1 MEDSS
6 RTTFNVQHSMPLRAI
21 FFDAAG
27 TLFEPAKP
35 VGETYCA
42 LAKAYGKE
50 VSQSEIRSRF
60 RSCFASSSPLA
71 FPGAETEQ
79 IKTLERHWWKDLVLR
94 IFEPYGRFP
103 AFDDYFDELF
113 LYFSKP
119 EAWTL
124 YRETTETLEALKSR
138 SLILTVVSNFDSR
151 LLGIL
156 SGLGIAPYFDSV
168 VISSRTG
175 YAKPAQEIFQR
186 ALQFHGLDPAQAL
199 HVGDTPDSD
208 IAGAVRAG
216 LKAILVDRS
225 GEHGG
230 KDLVR
235 VESLTGIL
243 GLLERG
249 T

>member
-1 MEDSS
+1 MS
-6 RTTFNVQHSMPLRAI
+6 LRAI

-27 TLFEPAKP
+27 TLFEPARP
-35 VGETYCA
+35 VGDTYCA

-50 VSQSEIRSRF
+50 VSPAEIRSRF
-60 RSCFASSSPLA
+60 RTCFASSSPLS
-71 FPGAETEQ
+71 FPGADIDQ
-79 IKTLERHWWKDLVLR
+79 IETLERHWWKDLVRR

-113 LYFSKP
+113 LYFSKG

-124 YRETTETLEALKSR
+124 YRETTETLEAVKSR

-156 SGLGIAPYFDSV
+156 SVLGIAPYFDSV

-175 YAKPAQEIFQR
+175 YAKPAPEIFQR
-186 ALQFHGLDPAQAL
+186 ALQFHGLDPEQAL
-199 HVGDTPDSD
+199 HVGDTPDND

-216 LKAILVDRS
+216 MKAILVDRS

-230 KDLVR
+230 KELVR
-235 VESLTGIL
+235 VTNLKEIL
-243 GLLERG
+243 GLLDG
-249 T
+249 GV

>member
-1 MEDSS
+1 
-6 RTTFNVQHSMPLRAI
+6 MPTRAI

-27 TLFEPAKP
+27 TLFEAAHP

-50 VSQSEIRSRF
+50 VSPAEIRSRF
-60 RSCFASSSPLA
+60 RTCFASSSPLA
-71 FPGAETEQ
+71 FPGVATEQ
-79 IKTLERHWWKDLVLR
+79 IETLERHWWKDLVRR
-94 IFEPYGRFP
+94 IFEPYGRFL

-124 YRETTETLEALKSR
+124 YRETMETLEALKAR

-175 YAKPAQEIFQR
+175 YAKPAPEIFQR
-186 ALQFHGLDPAQAL
+186 ALRFHRLDPGEAL
-199 HVGDTPDSD
+199 HVGDTLESD
-208 IAGAVRAG
+208 VAGAVRAG

-225 GEHGG
+225 GEHRE
-230 KDLVR
+230 KDFVR
-235 VESLTGIL
+235 VESLTEIL
-243 GLLERG
+243 DLLDGE